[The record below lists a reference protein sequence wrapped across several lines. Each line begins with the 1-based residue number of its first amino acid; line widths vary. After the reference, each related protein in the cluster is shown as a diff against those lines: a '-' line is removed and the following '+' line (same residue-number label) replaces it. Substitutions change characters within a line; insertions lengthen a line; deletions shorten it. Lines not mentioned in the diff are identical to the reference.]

1 MLPILIEGHGYALG
15 VVGVHM
21 EHRVRGQA
29 LFDVVQPPQ
38 QGRQVLPGGP
48 VDGLPLKQRGR
59 VSGGDLLPGVEQR
72 GALLEVAQG
81 RPGQQAVPIGEAFR
95 RTALVMVFQAAE
107 LVVPGGEAE
116 LLEIQG
122 GEIPA
127 QGQGTAGGSLIQG
140 PDIVGVQHVEG
151 IVQLVIRG
159 GIEPLAAEGQNVVQ
173 MNALAQPDSPGTYP
187 LHRLAGLLP
196 EGHGNSAGYVAAE
209 PVHILGPVAQGLDL
223 IVP

>member
-1 MLPILIEGHGYALG
+1 MLPILIEGHSYALG

-38 QGRQVLPGGP
+38 QGRQVLPCGP

-81 RPGQQAVPIGEAFR
+81 RPGQQAVPVGESFR

-116 LLEIQG
+116 LLEFRAEKYRSG
-122 GEIPA
+122 AGHRGAPSYR
-127 QGQGTAGGSLIQG
+127 GQIS
-140 PDIVGVQHVEG
+140 
-151 IVQLVIRG
+151 
-159 GIEPLAAEGQNVVQ
+159 
-173 MNALAQPDSPGTYP
+173 
-187 LHRLAGLLP
+187 
-196 EGHGNSAGYVAAE
+196 
-209 PVHILGPVAQGLDL
+209 
-223 IVP
+223 